1 MEIRNPCDHI
11 KDMIYYN
18 TIRVHIDNETCWIKL
33 QRFDDGNILD
43 YNVVKYCPMCGKKID
58 IL

>member
-11 KDMIYYN
+11 KEMIHYN
-18 TIRVHIDNETCWIKL
+18 TIRVHIDNETCWLKL
-33 QRFDDGNILD
+33 QRFDDCNILD
-43 YNVVKYCPMCGKKID
+43 YNVVKYCPMCGEKID

>member
-1 MEIRNPCDHI
+1 MEIRDPCDHI
-11 KDMIYYN
+11 KEMILDN

-33 QRFDDGNILD
+33 QRFDDGSILD
-43 YNVVKYCPMCGKKID
+43 YNVVKYCPMCGQKID

>member
-11 KDMIYYN
+11 KEMNHYD
-18 TIRVHIDNETCWIKL
+18 TIRVHMDDETCWIKL
-33 QRFDDGNILD
+33 QRFDDGKILD
-43 YNVVKYCPMCGKKID
+43 YNVVKYCLMCGERID